1 MANHGV
7 GTVPREML
15 AGLTSLNTGAARR
28 KKTGQYRTQKREKTL
43 GMQLRSFKLPREPF
57 RNEGHKARSKQLQIW
72 GGRRESNPQP
82 SEPQSGA
89 LPVELLPPES
99 FDYNKLEAA

>member
-1 MANHGV
+1 MAIPQWMACAPVLKIGN
-7 GTVPREML
+7 
-15 AGLTSLNTGAARR
+15 
-28 KKTGQYRTQKREKTL
+28 
-43 GMQLRSFKLPREPF
+43 
-57 RNEGHKARSKQLQIW
+57 W

-99 FDYNKLEAA
+99 FDYNKLEEAISSA